1 MPESTAPICIT
12 CGLSA
17 SELTRLNRLSDG
29 RPCPTCRERVL
40 RSLPPALP
48 GFSTVTE
55 TEPGRP
61 RRKGSKAPKAA
72 PRSSRDDERR
82 R

>member
-40 RSLPPALP
+40 RAVPPALP
-48 GFSTVTE
+48 GFSQSSE
-55 TEPGRP
+55 LEPSRP

-72 PRSSRDDERR
+72 PRPSKNDPRR